1 MNAVFE
7 LYRQIME
14 EFIPFN
20 KVLGMKLLEVK
31 DYKVTVLIP
40 FKPELIGDPRKKAIH
55 GGVLASVM
63 DAAGG
68 AAGGTT
74 LKSFDDKL
82 STIDLRIDYIQ
93 PGRGEDIICEA
104 EVVRSGSRV
113 IFTKMVCFHQDKK
126 HEIIAEGR
134 GVYSVIRKTTA

>member
-1 MNAVFE
+1 MNAAFE

-20 KVLGMKLLEVK
+20 KILGLKLLEVK
-31 DYKVTVLIP
+31 DQKVRVLVP
-40 FKPELIGDPRKKAIH
+40 FKQELIGDPRKKAIH

-74 LKSFDDKL
+74 LKSFEDKL
-82 STIDLRIDYIQ
+82 STIDLRIDYMQ
-93 PGRGEDIICEA
+93 PGRDEDIICEA

-113 IFTKMVCFHQDKK
+113 IFTKMVCFHQNKSS
-126 HEIIAEGR
+126 EIIAEGR
-134 GVYSVIRKTTA
+134 GVYSVIRKK

>member
-1 MNAVFE
+1 MNAAFE

-20 KVLGMKLLEVK
+20 KILGLKLLEVK
-31 DYKVTVLIP
+31 DQKVRVLVP
-40 FKPELIGDPRKKAIH
+40 FKQELIGDPRKKAIH

-74 LKSFDDKL
+74 LKSFEDKL
-82 STIDLRIDYIQ
+82 STIDLRIDYMQ
-93 PGRGEDIICEA
+93 PGRDEDIICEA

-113 IFTKMVCFHQDKK
+113 IFTKMVCFHQNNSS
-126 HEIIAEGR
+126 EIIAEGR
-134 GVYSVIRKTTA
+134 GVYSVIRKK